1 MSTGRR
7 ERAPNPEATVACEE
21 KQGRKED
28 SFRGVL
34 TGADRLA
41 AGLSHPLLEGK
52 RLGLVTNPTGITS
65 DFRLTA
71 SVLAEL
77 PSSRLTALFAC
88 EHGTRGQH
96 QAGVR
101 FEGEWDERLDVP
113 VYSLYGRNTRPQKYM
128 LSNVDT
134 VVFDVQ
140 DLGIRFYTY
149 LSTLLYVMEACAGNG
164 KSLLVLDRPNP
175 LGGLVCEGGLLKRG
189 YESMVGAW
197 SMPIRTGMTLGELAL
212 MANEKKGLGCDLS
225 VIPMER
231 WERGMEYGST
241 GLPWMLPSPNMPT
254 VDTVRV
260 YGGTCLFEGTNLSEG
275 RGTTRPFEWIGAPWL
290 DGEVFAEAV
299 NRHELPGVYAHPV
312 YMTPSFSK
320 HQGILCGGVRLFVT
334 DPGRFHSVQA
344 GLVLLHEARSL
355 YPEHFEWLAPPKT
368 GSRYF
373 IDLLSGGDEVR
384 TSIGRKEGLA
394 RITDAWLKE
403 SEEWREARRPY
414 LLYS

>member
-1 MSTGRR
+1 MTWDNGAQSHKDT
-7 ERAPNPEATVACEE
+7 AF
-21 KQGRKED
+21 QGVR
-28 SFRGVL
+28 

-41 AGLSHPLLEGK
+41 GGFSHPLLDG
-52 RLGLVTNPTGITS
+52 RRIGLVTNPTGITS
-65 DFRLTA
+65 DFRSTV
-71 SVLAEL
+71 SICAEL
-77 PSSRLTALFAC
+77 PSSQLTALFAY
-88 EHGTRGQH
+88 EHGIRGQH

-113 VYSLYGRNTRPQKYM
+113 VYSLYGRNTRPQRYM
-128 LSNVDT
+128 LNNVDT

-149 LSTLLYVMEACAGNG
+149 LSTLLYVMEACAENG

-175 LGGLVCEGGLLKRG
+175 LGGLACEGGLLKRG

-225 VIPMER
+225 VIPMEG
-231 WERGMEYGST
+231 WERGMEYGDT
-241 GLPWMLPSPNMPT
+241 GLPWLLPSPNMPS

-260 YGGTCLFEGTNLSEG
+260 YGGTCFFEGTNLSEG

-290 DGEVFAEAV
+290 DGELFAEAV
-299 NRHELPGVYAHPV
+299 NRHEMSGVYAHPV

-320 HQGILCGGVRLFVT
+320 HQGSLCGGVRLFVT
-334 DPGRFHSVQA
+334 DSDRFQSVQA
-344 GLVLLHEARSL
+344 GLVLLHEAISL
-355 YPEHFEWLAPPKT
+355 YPEHFKWLVPPKA

-373 IDLLSGGDEVR
+373 IDLLTGGDEVR
-384 TSIGRKEGLA
+384 SRIRIKEGLA
-394 RITDAWLKE
+394 RIMDAWLKE
-403 SEEWREARRPY
+403 SEEWNAARRPY